1 MSDASFAPVLR
12 FSVCSDLHIKEAN
25 DEQTKRLRQ
34 LIRTTYAI
42 AENDPSYPAVDAFLF
57 AGDLTNGGTKAQFEA
72 FRDVVQSEVQTGTRI
87 LTVIAKNHD
96 NWEKGRNA
104 RKTGLQYC
112 RSLLGLPTDTHF
124 CIGGIHFIGISTCE
138 KIGRYYSAKQK
149 RWLKRLL
156 RTIEAETPD
165 TPIIIAQH
173 EHVRD
178 TVYGSS
184 AFDGW
189 GNTYFKKIFR
199 RYPQIIH
206 FSGHSHYPL
215 NDPRSIFQKDFTAVG
230 TGALSYAEFT
240 VGSERC
246 VHPPQSAQISQGWIV
261 EVDAQNRVRLRGFD
275 FLSGGCLCT
284 YILSAPADKTKF
296 SFTAVQ
302 QKQRSKAPAFPENAA
317 LTVEETTDTYRI
329 ICPAAESQDDFPVFL
344 YRAVG
349 QSTDGT
355 VVSESYTLHNY
366 WYVQQDA
373 FYSIE
378 LPKQSTLQQIKV
390 TAENAY
396 GMASAALEK
405 QL

>member
-1 MSDASFAPVLR
+1 MPEESFVPVLR
-12 FSVCSDLHIKEAN
+12 FCVCSDLHIKEAN

-42 AENDPSYPAVDAFLF
+42 AQNDPSYTAVDAFLF

-72 FRDVVQSEVQTGTRI
+72 FRDVVQSEVQAGTRI

-104 RKTGLQYC
+104 KKTGLQYC
-112 RSLLGLPTDTHF
+112 RTLLGLPTDTHF

-138 KIGRYYSAKQK
+138 KTGRYYSAKQK

-156 RTIEAETPD
+156 RTIAAEAPD
-165 TPIIIAQH
+165 APIIVAQH
-173 EHVRD
+173 EHVRG

-184 AFDGW
+184 TFDGW
-189 GNTYFKKIFR
+189 GNAYFKKIFR

-215 NDPRSIFQKDFTAVG
+215 NDPRSICQKDFTALG

-240 VGSERC
+240 VGGDRC
-246 VHPPQSAQISQGWIV
+246 VHPPQSAQISQGWIA

-275 FLSGGCLCT
+275 FLSGSCLCT
-284 YILSAPADKTKF
+284 YVLSSPADKTQF
-296 SFTAVQ
+296 SFTAEQ
-302 QKQRSKAPAFPENAA
+302 QKQRSNAPAFPENAA
-317 LTVEETTDTYRI
+317 LTVEETADAYRI
-329 ICPAAESQDDFPVFL
+329 TCPAAESRDRFPVFL

-349 QSTDGT
+349 HSADDT
-355 VVSESYTLHNY
+355 VTSESYTLHNY
-366 WYVQQDA
+366 WYVQQQA
-373 FYSIE
+373 FYTIE
-378 LPKQSTLQQIKV
+378 LPKKTALQRITV